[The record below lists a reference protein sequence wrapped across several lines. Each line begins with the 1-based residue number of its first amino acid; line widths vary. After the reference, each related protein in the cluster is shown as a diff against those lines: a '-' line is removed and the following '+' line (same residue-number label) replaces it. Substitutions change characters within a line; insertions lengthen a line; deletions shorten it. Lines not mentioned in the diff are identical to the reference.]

1 MTFTPIRTV
10 VSNITNANPA
20 VVTTSSDHELTSGM
34 VVRLNIPKAY
44 GMTELNRRLFV
55 VTVLSTTTFSLQS
68 TEYPS
73 PQNVNSVLFVPFVT
87 PSSVGVQP
95 ECVPVG
101 SAPVP
106 NVTNKYFETQLYD
119 QVANT

>member
-1 MTFTPIRTV
+1 MTFTPVRTI
-10 VSNITNANPA
+10 VSGITNANPA
-20 VVTTSSDHELTSGM
+20 VVTTSSSHQLTSGM

-44 GMTELNRRLFV
+44 GMTEINRKLFV
-55 VTVLSTTTFSLQS
+55 VTVLSDTTFSLQT

-73 PQNVNSVLFVPFVT
+73 AQNVNSVLFVPFVT
-87 PSSVGVQP
+87 PSSQGVQP

-106 NVTNKYFETQLYD
+106 NATNKYFETQVYD

>member
-1 MTFTPIRTV
+1 MTFTPVRTI

-20 VVTTSSDHELTSGM
+20 VVTTSSNHELTRGM
-34 VVRLNIPKAY
+34 VVRLNIPRAY
-44 GMTELNRRLFV
+44 GMTELNRKLFV
-55 VTVLSTTTFSLQS
+55 VTVLSATTFSLQT

-73 PQNVNSVLFVPFVT
+73 AQNVNSVSFVPFVT

-106 NVTNKYFETQLYD
+106 NSTNKYFETQLYD